1 MQNKNLVCALPKEF
15 VDYLNKNYSAQLG
28 FTVVSE
34 NKFATW
40 IDILRQCLR
49 LSLKVDK
56 NAKDYDPDFVNALK
70 PVLAKLYEGYAH
82 PVIPLFKAVMY
93 LKLNDHSLD
102 LTNDCYDGNF
112 GPDLGQFQQNWG
124 IDGASSWRVFET
136 NGMFNNNLVLY
147 NHHDGIYK
155 IRDVARSINKYASQH
170 DDFVEKVGM
179 MATDGTETYDDF
191 SYGIIA
197 YYQYRNKLQ
206 VTGIFDPT
214 KTIEYNE
221 TKRNVTDPIQLAFY
235 MRGYSSIISWDGY
248 RDYHDDII
256 QFQRSIGDDINEKLL
271 TQDELQILFDPKSK
285 LTQMASTLDWLRAV
299 HNYTNNYFN
308 SNIDFEYEDEFN
320 LGECKIP
327 TSTGLYFNV
336 KVSVKQNRSATN
348 KLGLDF
354 DKDAPFKLKFT
365 DSSCDFS
372 VNGGKFK
379 LPDGVS
385 ESVKSVYKSLTDE
398 LTSSLAVDTG
408 QGTVSLDY
416 DNGQITLTIDTL
428 IDKIDINGKVSSLT
442 MKTLLEYKI
451 TVGFED
457 LLKSTYPKVHQVI
470 NTAIVTSTATL
481 ASFGLIA
488 LWQIEEPKIVM
499 NVIKLKLFIENGIKL
514 FDVNTDIDI
523 ISTGLT
529 GIRAIFTASIVNCF
543 DEFIKLI
550 KQSMNSAA

>member
-1 MQNKNLVCALPKEF
+1 MQNKNLVCALPKKF
-15 VDYLNKNYSAQLG
+15 IDYLNKNYSAQLG
-28 FTVVSE
+28 FTVASE
-34 NKFATW
+34 NKFTTW
-40 IDILRQCLR
+40 MDILRQCLR

-56 NAKDYDPDFVNALK
+56 NAKDYDPDFIKALK
-70 PVLAKLYEGYAH
+70 PMLAKLYGGYRH

-93 LKLNDHSLD
+93 LKLNDHSFD

-112 GPDLGQFQQNWG
+112 GPDLSQFQSNWY
-124 IDGASSWRVFET
+124 IEGASSWRVFET

-155 IRDVARSINKYASQH
+155 IRDVAREINRYASEH
-170 DDFVEKVGM
+170 EDFVEKVGM
-179 MATDGTETYDDF
+179 MATDGTETYADF
-191 SYGIIA
+191 SYAIIA
-197 YYQYRNKLQ
+197 FYQHRNKLP
-206 VTGIFDPT
+206 VTGIFDAT
-214 KTIEYNE
+214 KAAKYDESSYAT
-221 TKRNVTDPIQLAFY
+221 TDPIQLAFY
-235 MRGYSSIISWDGY
+235 MRGYSSITGWDGY
-248 RDYHDDII
+248 DHYHDDVI
-256 QFQRSIGDDINEKLL
+256 QFQRSIGDDTNEHLL

-285 LTQMASTLDWLRAV
+285 LTQMTSTLDWLSAV
-299 HNYTNNYFN
+299 HNYANNYFN
-308 SNIDFEYEDEFN
+308 GKIDFEYEDEFN

-336 KVSVKQNRSATN
+336 KVSVKQNRSAT
-348 KLGLDF
+348 KVLGLNF

-365 DSSCDFS
+365 ESSCDFS

-379 LPDGVS
+379 LPDGIS

-408 QGTVSLDY
+408 QGTVSLGY
-416 DNGQITLTIDTL
+416 YNGQVTLTIDTL
-428 IDKIDINGKVSSLT
+428 IDKVEINGKVSSLT

-451 TVGFED
+451 TVGFEA
-457 LLKSTYPKVHQVI
+457 LLKSTYPKVHKVI

-499 NVIKLKLFIENGIKL
+499 NVIKLKLFIENNIKL

-523 ISTGLT
+523 IGTGLT

>member
-1 MQNKNLVCALPKEF
+1 MQNKNLVCALPKKF

-34 NKFATW
+34 NKFITW
-40 IDILRQCLR
+40 MDILRQCLR

-56 NAKDYDPDFVNALK
+56 NAKDYDPDFVKALK
-70 PVLAKLYEGYAH
+70 PMLAKLYGGYRH

-102 LTNDCYDGNF
+102 LTNDCYDGSF
-112 GPDLGQFQQNWG
+112 GPDLGRFQQNWG

-170 DDFVEKVGM
+170 DDFVKKVGM

-191 SYGIIA
+191 GYGIIA
-197 YYQYRNKLQ
+197 YYQYRNKLP

-214 KTIEYNE
+214 KTIKYNE

-248 RDYHDDII
+248 RDYHDDVI
-256 QFQRSIGDDINEKLL
+256 QFQRSIGDDTNEHLL
-271 TQDELQILFDPKSK
+271 TQDELRILFDPKSK

-299 HNYTNNYFN
+299 HNYANNYFN

-416 DNGQITLTIDTL
+416 DNGQVTLTIDTL
-428 IDKIDINGKVSSLT
+428 IDKVDIGNKKAKLT

-451 TVGFED
+451 TAGFED
-457 LLKSTYPKVHQVI
+457 VMKDMYKGLDEMVKSAITECNKELKDLGIVAHWAVESIAALAGVVTLKVLI
-470 NTAIVTSTATL
+470 KDSNL
-481 ASFGLIA
+481 AAKFNALNSGVADMLPSIQNMFG
-488 LWQIEEPKIVM
+488 V
-499 NVIKLKLFIENGIKL
+499 
-514 FDVNTDIDI
+514 
-523 ISTGLT
+523 
-529 GIRAIFTASIVNCF
+529 SIVNCF
-543 DEFIKLI
+543 KEFTSLI
-550 KQSMNSAA
+550 DKNMQHSA

>member
-1 MQNKNLVCALPKEF
+1 MQNENLVCALPKKF
-15 VDYLNKNYSAQLG
+15 IDYLNKNYSTQLG
-28 FTVVSE
+28 FTVASE
-34 NKFATW
+34 NKFTTW
-40 IDILRQCLR
+40 MDILRQCLR

-56 NAKDYDPDFVNALK
+56 NAKDYDPDFVEALK
-70 PVLAKLYEGYAH
+70 PMLAKLYGGYRH

-112 GPDLGQFQQNWG
+112 GPDLGRFQQNWG

-197 YYQYRNKLQ
+197 YYQYRNKLP

-214 KTIEYNE
+214 KTIKYNE

-248 RDYHDDII
+248 RDYHDDVI
-256 QFQRSIGDDINEKLL
+256 QFQRSIGDDTNEKLL

-299 HNYTNNYFN
+299 HNYANNYFN
-308 SNIDFEYEDEFN
+308 SKIDFEYEDEFN

-336 KVSVKQNRSATN
+336 KVSVQQNRSAT
-348 KLGLDF
+348 KVLGLNF
-354 DKDAPFKLKFT
+354 DKDAPSSLKCT
-365 DSSCDFS
+365 DSSCDFAIT
-372 VNGGKFK
+372 GGKFK
-379 LPDGVS
+379 FPDGIS
-385 ESVKSVYKSLTDE
+385 ESVESTYKSLTDK
-398 LTSSLAVDTG
+398 LTGDLKVDTG
-408 QGTVSLDY
+408 QGTISLGY
-416 DNGQITLTIDTL
+416 DNGNVTLTIDTL
-428 IDKIDINGKVSSLT
+428 LDKIDINGKVSSLT

-457 LLKSTYPKVHQVI
+457 LLTSTYKGLDKAI
-470 NTAIVTSTATL
+470 NTAIDECNAVL
-481 ASFGLIA
+481 HDLGLEVSWSVFSKSVLFKILGLVFIKGVPA
-488 LWQIEEPKIVM
+488 LK
-499 NVIKLKLFIENGIKL
+499 NRLFENGFSFSKTI
-514 FDVNTDIDI
+514 NSIY
-523 ISTGLT
+523 
-529 GIRAIFTASIVNCF
+529 AIFASTIVNCF

-550 KQSMNSAA
+550 EAELNKSA